1 MVTSLPPTMTLEP
14 SICCIE
20 LAPLSRRLMRIG
32 MCTSN
37 IRFSLAH
44 GRNRSMAGRAGQAGG
59 KKGKEGEKGTFYF
72 STFPGE
78 EAHLVEVRMG

>member
-1 MVTSLPPTMTLEP
+1 
-14 SICCIE
+14 
-20 LAPLSRRLMRIG
+20 
-32 MCTSN
+32 
-37 IRFSLAH
+37 
-44 GRNRSMAGRAGQAGG
+44 MAGRAGQAGG